1 MSRNIYY
8 GGSVFFFLLFLA
20 LTFDTIGELPNL
32 DNREALTEQVVL
44 GKKVWENND
53 CIGCHTLMGEGA
65 YFAPELGNVYQRFG
79 NSTEAIIGFIK
90 SRPVDGIPG
99 RRSMPQFNLS
109 DEELEAVAAFLK
121 YAEEIIMKYSSQ
133 AVAKPYFIAAIG
145 LFVGQILFGVIL
157 GLQYVIGD
165 FLFPE
170 IPFNVARMVHTNLL
184 IIWLL
189 FGFMGAAYFLVPEEA
204 ERELHSPL
212 LALVLFWVFL
222 AAGVLT
228 ILGYLLVP
236 YAQLAELTMNE
247 LWPTMG
253 REFLEQPT
261 ITKIG
266 IVVVVL
272 GFIYNIG
279 VTVLAGRK
287 TVVNLVLLTGLVGLA
302 VFFLFAFYVPDNL
315 VLDKF
320 FWWWVIHLWVE
331 GVWELIMASILAFV
345 LIKVTGV
352 DREVIEKWM
361 YVIVA
366 MALISGIIGTGHH
379 FFWIGT
385 PEYWQW
391 WGSIF
396 GALEPIPFFVMTVFA
411 FNMVN
416 RRRRE
421 HPNKAAVLWALGTAV
436 MAFLGAGVW
445 GFLHTLAPVNYYTH
459 GTQITAAH
467 GHMAFYGAYVMI
479 VLTIISYAMPILR
492 GKEAADPRA
501 QVLEMWSFWL
511 MTVGMVFITLFLT
524 AAGVLQVWLQRYN
537 ENPEPFMVV
546 QEKVEI
552 FYWMREIAGVVFL
565 IGLILYVISFF
576 VKGGEREMA
585 SNAVADTA

>member
-1 MSRNIYY
+1 
-8 GGSVFFFLLFLA
+8 
-20 LTFDTIGELPNL
+20 
-32 DNREALTEQVVL
+32 
-44 GKKVWENND
+44 
-53 CIGCHTLMGEGA
+53 
-65 YFAPELGNVYQRFG
+65 
-79 NSTEAIIGFIK
+79 
-90 SRPVDGIPG
+90 
-99 RRSMPQFNLS
+99 
-109 DEELEAVAAFLK
+109 
-121 YAEEIIMKYSSQ
+121 MKYSSQ

-184 IIWLL
+184 IVWLL

-320 FWWWVIHLWVE
+320 YWWWVIHLWVE

-565 IGLILYVISFF
+565 IGLILYVTSFF